1 MVEQSGELLL
11 LVPAG
16 CCPHPF
22 ESWYTLSPARC
33 PVCAVLVRVPL
44 SQTPSLH
51 VLRRGFRGLLRPF
64 FVRTLRWYYSFVRL
78 RQQRACGAYGLWPS
92 STDPLPYSGHGYCWG
107 LPVLAHEVSKHAWG
121 LRLRRVRI
129 GLALSPTA
137 LLPSAPEDSV

>member
-51 VLRRGFRGLLRPF
+51 VLRRGFRGLLRNSLCSEPSLVLLVCPTPPATCMWSVWF
-64 FVRTLRWYYSFVRL
+64 MAFLHRPASLPWRRMLLGSPGS
-78 RQQRACGAYGLWPS
+78 RA
-92 STDPLPYSGHGYCWG
+92 
-107 LPVLAHEVSKHAWG
+107 
-121 LRLRRVRI
+121 
-129 GLALSPTA
+129 
-137 LLPSAPEDSV
+137 